1 MSGESA
7 DPALAAIRRYMS
19 QDRLAALLG
28 MELLEIAPGRAR
40 VRLVLDERHLNGAGI
55 VHGGT
60 IFSLADVAF
69 AAASNAHGTL
79 ALALSVHIAF
89 VKAAHAGETL
99 TASAAELSLGP
110 KVGTYLIEVRNQAHE
125 LVASFH
131 GTVYRKQTPV
141 TELLQDV
148 PTRKDHA

>member
-1 MSGESA
+1 VSNETA
-7 DPALAAIRRYMS
+7 PETIRRYMS

-28 MELLEIAPGRAR
+28 MELLEIMPGRAS

-55 VHGGT
+55 VHGGV

-79 ALALSVHIAF
+79 ALAIGVHIAF
-89 VKAAHAGETL
+89 VKAAHAGEVL
-99 TASAAELSLGP
+99 TAAAREMALNP
-110 KVGTYLIEVRNQAHE
+110 KLGTYVVEVKNQAGD

-131 GTVYRKQTPV
+131 GTVYRKRTPV
-141 TELLQDV
+141 TELLQ
-148 PTRKDHA
+148 T